1 MNPEPEVFI
10 IISMIMRGTTVAVS
24 LILAFITVLSAQ
36 APPRIEVS
44 SEEVVFHVRFT
55 DRFGKAISNIK
66 PEEVKIYEDGK
77 EQKLKRLFRSEEPFD
92 VALLLDVSP
101 STYDIQEGIRE
112 RSVDFVAQMPELN
125 RMLLISF
132 DDRIYI
138 DCDWTADLQK
148 VMDTI
153 DGLRTNEKSSSTHLY
168 EAISLVAQKKLIRR
182 TPRRAMIVYTDG
194 IDHGSNDFNE
204 KESLAIIEESGIVVY
219 PIQYDSRAWYA
230 RQGQPDYDDR
240 YPPDPND
247 PNDPRNDPSDPR
259 NRDPR
264 PGRPR
269 TYPSSRRTPPPQT
282 NPPTIPGTTGPS
294 IGGIILGP
302 TSERDKSAYKAQMM
316 YNHAK
321 DYLFKL
327 AYVSAG
333 RYFETPSISKLEEA
347 YSKIIDE
354 LAHVYTVTYVP
365 SEIKR
370 DGQIHR
376 VRIDVTRPDVAV
388 LTTKGGYRAKAK

>member
-1 MNPEPEVFI
+1 M
-10 IISMIMRGTTVAVS
+10 
-24 LILAFITVLSAQ
+24 LAQT
-36 APPRIEVS
+36 PPKIEVS

-55 DRFGKAISNIK
+55 DRFGKAISDIK
-66 PEEVKIYEDGK
+66 PEEVKIYEEGK

-112 RSVDFVAQMPELN
+112 RSIEFVQQMPEMN

-153 DGLRTNEKSSSTHLY
+153 EGLSTNEKSSSTHLY
-168 EAISLVAQKKLIRR
+168 EAISLVAQKKLTRK

-194 IDHGSNDFNE
+194 IDHGSDGFND
-204 KESLAIIEESGIVVY
+204 KESIELIEESGIVVY

-230 RQGQPDYDDR
+230 RQGNPTYDDR

-264 PGRPR
+264 IGRPR
-269 TYPSSRRTPPPQT
+269 TYPSTRRT
-282 NPPTIPGTTGPS
+282 NPPTIPGTTPPT

-302 TSERDKSAYKAQMM
+302 TSESDKSAYKAQVM

-333 RYFETPSISKLEEA
+333 HYFETPSITMLGQA

-354 LAHVYTVTYVP
+354 LAHVYTVTYIP
-365 SEIKR
+365 SEIKH
-370 DGQIHR
+370 DGQVHR

>member
-1 MNPEPEVFI
+1 
-10 IISMIMRGTTVAVS
+10 MIMRTAMVGVS
-24 LILAFITVLSAQ
+24 LILAFSILVLAQ
-36 APPRIEVS
+36 TPPRIEVS
-44 SEEVVFHVRFT
+44 TEEVVFHVRFT
-55 DRFGKAISNIK
+55 DRFGKAISDIK

-112 RSVDFVAQMPELN
+112 RSIDFVSQMPELN
-125 RMLLISF
+125 RMLLVSF

-138 DCDWTADLQK
+138 DCDWTPDLQK

-153 DGLRTNEKSSSTHLY
+153 EGLATNEKASSTHLY
-168 EAISLVAQKKLIRR
+168 EAISLVAQKKLTRK

-194 IDHGSNDFNE
+194 IDHGSDGYSE
-204 KESLAIIEESGIVVY
+204 KDSLAIIEESGIVVY
-219 PIQYDSRAWYA
+219 PIQYDSRAWYS
-230 RQGQPDYDDR
+230 RLGRPDYDDR

-247 PNDPRNDPSDPR
+247 PNDPRNDPTDPR

-264 PGRPR
+264 TGRTRYPPG
-269 TYPSSRRTPPPQT
+269 SRQPQPVPQT
-282 NPPTIPGTTGPS
+282 SPPTIPGTTPPT
-294 IGGIILGP
+294 IGGVILGP

-327 AYVSAG
+327 AQVSAG
-333 RYFETPSISKLEEA
+333 KYFETPSITMLEAA

-365 SEIKR
+365 SEIKH

-376 VRIDVTRPDVAV
+376 VRIDVTRRDVAV
-388 LTTKGGYRAKAK
+388 LTTKGGYRAKAN

>member
-1 MNPEPEVFI
+1 MNLKPQVFI
-10 IISMIMRGTTVAVS
+10 IIIMIMRTTTVGVS
-24 LILAFITVLSAQ
+24 LIVAFSALVIAQ
-36 APPRIEVS
+36 TPPRIQVS
-44 SEEVVFHVRFT
+44 TEEVVFHVRFT
-55 DRFGKAISNIK
+55 DRFGKAISDIK

-77 EQKLKRLFRSEEPFD
+77 EQKLRRLFRSEEPFD

-101 STYDIQEGIRE
+101 STYDIQDGIRE
-112 RSVDFVAQMPELN
+112 RSIDFVAEMPEMN

-132 DDRIYI
+132 DTKIYI
-138 DCDWTADLQK
+138 DCDWTPDLQK

-153 DGLRTNEKSSSTHLY
+153 EGLHTNEKASGTHLY
-168 EAISLVAQKKLIRR
+168 EAISLVAQKKLTRS

-194 IDHGSNDFNE
+194 IDHGSDGFNE
-204 KESLAIIEESGIVVY
+204 KESLELIEESGIVVY
-219 PIQYDSRAWYA
+219 PIQYDSREWYA
-230 RQGQPDYDDR
+230 RLGNPTYDDR

-264 PGRPR
+264 TGRPR
-269 TYPSSRRTPPPQT
+269 TYPSTGRT
-282 NPPTIPGTTGPS
+282 NPPTIPGTTPPT
-294 IGGIILGP
+294 IGGVILGP
-302 TSERDKSAYKAQMM
+302 TSERDKSAYKAQVM

-327 AYVSAG
+327 AQVSAG
-333 RYFETPSISKLEEA
+333 RYFETPSITMLGQA

-354 LAHVYTVTYVP
+354 LAHVYTVTYIP
-365 SEIKR
+365 SEIKH
-370 DGQIHR
+370 DGEVHR

>member
-1 MNPEPEVFI
+1 
-10 IISMIMRGTTVAVS
+10 MIMRTTTVGVS
-24 LILAFITVLSAQ
+24 LVAVFSSLLLAQTSPQIQ
-36 APPRIEVS
+36 VS

-55 DRFGKAISNIK
+55 DRFGKAISNIR
-66 PEEVKIYEDGK
+66 PDEVKIYEDGK
-77 EQKLKRLFRSEEPFD
+77 EQKLRRLFRSEEPFD
-92 VALLLDVSP
+92 VSLLLDVSP

-112 RSVDFVAQMPELN
+112 RSIEFVQQMPELN

-132 DDRIYI
+132 DDKIYI
-138 DCDWTADLQK
+138 DCDWTSDLQK

-153 DGLRTNEKSSSTHLY
+153 EELHTNEKSSSTHLY
-168 EAISLVAQKKLIRR
+168 EAISLVAEKKLTRK

-204 KESLAIIEESGIVVY
+204 KQSLEIIEESGIVVY
-219 PIQYDSRAWYA
+219 PIQYDSREWYA
-230 RQGQPDYDDR
+230 RRGRPDYDDR

-264 PGRPR
+264 TGR
-269 TYPSSRRTPPPQT
+269 SRRTIP
-282 NPPTIPGTTGPS
+282 PPTIPGTTPPT
-294 IGGIILGP
+294 IGGVILGP
-302 TSERDKSAYKAQMM
+302 TSERDKAAYEAQTM

-327 AYVSAG
+327 AQVSAG
-333 RYFETPSISKLEEA
+333 RYFETPRITMLGQA

-354 LAHVYTVTYVP
+354 LAHVYTVTYIP
-365 SEIKR
+365 SPIKH
-370 DGQIHR
+370 DGLTHR

-388 LTTKGGYRAKAK
+388 LTTKGGYRAKTQ

>member
-1 MNPEPEVFI
+1 MNPVPKASI
-10 IISMIMRGTTVAVS
+10 IIVMRTTIVGLS
-24 LILAFITVLSAQ
+24 LIFAFLAFGPAQ
-36 APPRIEVS
+36 TPPSIQVS

-55 DRFGKAISNIK
+55 DRFGKAISDIR
-66 PEEVKIYEDGK
+66 PEEVKIYEEGK

-112 RSVDFVAQMPELN
+112 RSIEFVSQMPEMN

-138 DCDWTADLQK
+138 DCDWTSDLPE

-153 DGLRTNEKSSSTHLY
+153 EGLQTNEKSSSTHLY
-168 EAISLVAQKKLIRR
+168 EAISLVAQKKLTRK
-182 TPRRAMIVYTDG
+182 TPRRAIIVYTDG
-194 IDHGSNDFNE
+194 IDHGSDGFSE
-204 KESLAIIEESGIVVY
+204 KESIEIIEESGVVVY

-230 RQGQPDYDDR
+230 RQGNPDPDHNDPY
-240 YPPDPND
+240 PDPND
-247 PNDPRNDPSDPR
+247 PTDPR

-264 PGRPR
+264 TGRTRRYPQPG
-269 TYPSSRRTPPPQT
+269 SRDPQPQPPQT
-282 NPPTIPGTTGPS
+282 SPPTVPGTTPPT

-302 TSERDKSAYKAQMM
+302 TSERDKSSYKAQMM

-333 RYFETPSISKLEEA
+333 RHFETPSITALGHA

-354 LAHVYTVTYVP
+354 LAHVYTVTYIP

-376 VRIDVTRPDVAV
+376 VRIDVARPDVAV

>member
-1 MNPEPEVFI
+1 
-10 IISMIMRGTTVAVS
+10 MRTTAVGVSVVA
-24 LILAFITVLSAQ
+24 AFSAFLFGQ
-36 APPRIEVS
+36 TPPRIQVS
-44 SEEVVFHVRFT
+44 SEEIVFHVRFT
-55 DRFGKAISNIK
+55 DRFGKAISDIQ
-66 PEEVKIYEDGK
+66 PEEVKIYEDDK
-77 EQKLKRLFRSEEPFD
+77 EQKLRRLFRSEEPFD

-112 RSVDFVAQMPELN
+112 RSIEFVSQMPEMN

-132 DDRIYI
+132 DNKIYI

-153 DGLRTNEKSSSTHLY
+153 EELHTNEKASGTHLY
-168 EAISLVAQKKLIRR
+168 EGISLVAEKKLTRS

-194 IDHGSNDFNE
+194 IDHGSDDYGE
-204 KESLAIIEESGIVVY
+204 KESLEIIEESGIVVY
-219 PIQYDSRAWYA
+219 AIQYDSREWYA
-230 RQGQPDYDDR
+230 RQGRPEYDDR

-264 PGRPR
+264 TGRPR
-269 TYPSSRRTPPPQT
+269 TYPSTRRPP
-282 NPPTIPGTTGPS
+282 PPTIPGTTPPT
-294 IGGIILGP
+294 IGGVLLGP
-302 TSERDKSAYKAQMM
+302 TSGRDKSAYKAQMM

-327 AYVSAG
+327 GQVSAG
-333 RYFETPSISKLEEA
+333 RYFETPSITMLGQA

-354 LAHVYTVTYVP
+354 LSHVYTVTYIP
-365 SEIKR
+365 SEIKH

-388 LTTKGGYRAKAK
+388 VTTKGGYRAKAK

>member
-1 MNPEPEVFI
+1 
-10 IISMIMRGTTVAVS
+10 MIMRTTSFGVS
-24 LILAFITVLSAQ
+24 LIFSFSILVLGQ
-36 APPRIEVS
+36 TPPRIEVS

-66 PEEVKIYEDGK
+66 PEEVKIFEDGK

-112 RSVDFVAQMPELN
+112 RSIDFVSQMPELN

-132 DDRIYI
+132 DTKIYI

-153 DGLRTNEKSSSTHLY
+153 GGLQTNEKASGTHLY
-168 EAISLVAQKKLIRR
+168 EAICLVAEKKLTRK

-194 IDHGSNDFNE
+194 IDHGSDGFGE
-204 KESLAIIEESGIVVY
+204 KESVELIEESGIVVY
-219 PIQYDSRAWYA
+219 PIQYDSRAWYS
-230 RQGQPDYDDR
+230 RQGSPQYDDR

-264 PGRPR
+264 TGRPR
-269 TYPSSRRTPPPQT
+269 RYPPVSRQPDPVPQT
-282 NPPTIPGTTGPS
+282 NPPTVPGTTPPT
-294 IGGIILGP
+294 IGGVILGP

-333 RYFETPSISKLEEA
+333 RYFETPSISMLEQA

-354 LAHVYTVTYVP
+354 LAHVYTVTYIP
-365 SEIKR
+365 SEIKH